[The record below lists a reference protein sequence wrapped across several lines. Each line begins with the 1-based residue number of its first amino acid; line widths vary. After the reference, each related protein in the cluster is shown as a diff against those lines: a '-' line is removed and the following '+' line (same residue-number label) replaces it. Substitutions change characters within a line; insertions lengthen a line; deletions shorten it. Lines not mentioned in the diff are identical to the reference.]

1 MILKPEIYLCP
12 HAVPYHHPFLPKL
25 LLPTQNANS
34 SIFPVSIHFSPPPL
48 QSLAQIAYIH
58 HLVTIVVF
66 CVLSLPPILS
76 SLSFNPYPIL
86 SPEPILSLERII
98 CHSTAVSHWWLPI
111 ATRIQSKVI
120 RDHPSWSVFNLYL
133 QIDLSQLPIAIPF
146 YSIYFCKAGMCL
158 CSH

>member
-48 QSLAQIAYIH
+48 RSLAQIAYIH

-66 CVLSLPPILS
+66 CMLSLLPVLS

-86 SPEPILSLERII
+86 SPEPFLSLERIVI
-98 CHSTAVSHWWLPI
+98 LLLFPIGGFPLP
-111 ATRIQSKVI
+111 
-120 RDHPSWSVFNLYL
+120 LE
-133 QIDLSQLPIAIPF
+133 
-146 YSIYFCKAGMCL
+146 YSLKSSETTLHCL
-158 CSH
+158 CSIFTCRLICPNSL